1 MSLTFSSVIL
11 SASEL
16 ATPAPNYLPLVVR
29 ARKTQETH
37 YQNIKNLLVTH
48 YCFFLKLREG
58 MLLNELSF
66 LCFFLTHELDG
77 HNRSVLFWGLYV
89 KEKHKPT
96 ACPTGMVVVP
106 WGSLLGGQRIPFLQ
120 RVFFKATL
128 LKGPHLAER
137 YFMQRCIHGC
147 LALFC

>member
-37 YQNIKNLLVTH
+37 YQNIKNLLLTH

-77 HNRSVLFWGLYV
+77 HNRSVLF
-89 KEKHKPT
+89 
-96 ACPTGMVVVP
+96 
-106 WGSLLGGQRIPFLQ
+106 
-120 RVFFKATL
+120 
-128 LKGPHLAER
+128 
-137 YFMQRCIHGC
+137 
-147 LALFC
+147 